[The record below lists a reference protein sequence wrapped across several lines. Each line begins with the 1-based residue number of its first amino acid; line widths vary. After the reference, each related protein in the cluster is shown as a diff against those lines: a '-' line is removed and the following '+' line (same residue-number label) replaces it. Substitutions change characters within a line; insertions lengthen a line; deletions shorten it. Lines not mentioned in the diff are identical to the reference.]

1 MPVEITVRGH
11 HELRSQPER
20 VTARVVVRV
29 EGASGAEAAAHLA
42 ASAARVADSL
52 RTLHDP
58 GAGPVTWWASDAV
71 RTSAHRPHHDKGK
84 QLPLVHHAAQGFSAK
99 FSDFS
104 RLGGWLTETAGV
116 PGATVSGLQ
125 WALTEATR
133 DSLVTRTRREAVLAA
148 RAKAQDYADAAGL
161 GPVRL
166 AAVADAGMLGDGL
179 DPGHPGVSPMA
190 ARTAAAVG
198 QGEELSLVPEDVVLT
213 ARVDARFLAD

>member
-1 MPVEITVRGH
+1 MPVEITVRGK
-11 HELRSQPER
+11 HELRRRPER
-20 VTARVVVRV
+20 ATARVLVRV
-29 EGASGAEAAAHLA
+29 EGSSGAEAAAHLA

-52 RTLHDP
+52 RALHDAE
-58 GAGPVTWWASDAV
+58 AGPVTWWASDAV

-84 QLPLVHHAAQGFSAK
+84 QLPLVHQATQGFGAK
-99 FSDFS
+99 FSDFA
-104 RLGGWLTETAGV
+104 RLGGWLTETAQV
-116 PGATVSGLQ
+116 PGFTVSGVQ
-125 WALTEATR
+125 WALTEVTR
-133 DSLVTRTRREAVLAA
+133 DSLVTRTRHEAVLAA

-179 DPGHPGVSPMA
+179 DPSHPGASPMA

-198 QGEELSLVPEDVVLT
+198 PGEELSLVPEDVVLT